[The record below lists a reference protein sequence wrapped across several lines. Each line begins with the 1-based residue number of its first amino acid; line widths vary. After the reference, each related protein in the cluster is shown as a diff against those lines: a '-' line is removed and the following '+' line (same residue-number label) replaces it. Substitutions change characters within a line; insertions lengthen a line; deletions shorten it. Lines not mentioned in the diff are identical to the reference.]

1 MTLQL
6 SGNTERRRNQYEPF
20 PGRPIDTMPVLIE
33 QGYDPASIAVVIDRR
48 INAPEEVRQ
57 AWNNQYFWT
66 GDAAS
71 TDGTGGAVL
80 TLDAPTLQTIHLK
93 STLYNGALQ
102 LNQDRWE
109 AVKQA
114 DTSETLSADEVNE
127 AHGKGFKKQGG
138 LWLPVNA
145 SVGKVMGHYLREKS
159 FEDRDFQA
167 YAQRVSDAS
176 DGSEEIFNQYFDQ
189 SRPSTPHQRSVVVGR
204 TDGRSG
210 VGGGGILD
218 TSNGFLVGVA
228 PEAPVARKKE
238 LEERVAS
245 ALELGREFAFE
256 GKLYVP
262 VDPSVADRLQR

>member
-1 MTLQL
+1 
-6 SGNTERRRNQYEPF
+6 F

-80 TLDAPTLQTIHLK
+80 TLDAPTLQTIHSK

-145 SVGKVMGHYLREKS
+145 SVGKAMGHYLRGTS
-159 FEDRDFQA
+159 LEDNDFQA

-176 DGSEEIFNQYFDQ
+176 GGSEEIFRQYFDQ
-189 SRPSTPHQRSVVVGR
+189 SKPRTPHQRSVVVGR
-204 TDGRSG
+204 AGYDSDVYGYYYLSN
-210 VGGGGILD
+210 L
-218 TSNGFLVGVA
+218 NGFLVGVA

-238 LEERVAS
+238 LEARVAS
-245 ALELGREFAFE
+245 ALELGTEFEFN

-262 VDPSVADRLQR
+262 VDSSVADRLRR